1 MVILVGGRSSL
12 FRLPSASIIV
22 TIGTVEGHVVIVGT
36 RWAGARVCAQ
46 GRGGVG
52 KVKLGDGLRVGTHV
66 VGLCFGEDAR
76 VDGLGID
83 DRKLFL

>member
-1 MVILVGGRSSL
+1 MVILVGRRGSL
-12 FRLPSASIIV
+12 LRLPSASIIV
-22 TIGTVEGHVVIVGT
+22 TIGTVEGYVVIVGT
-36 RWAGARVCAQ
+36 RRAGAGIGAQ

-76 VDGLGID
+76 VDGLSID
-83 DRKLFL
+83 DGKLFL